1 MFVTMQGNPI
11 SGAEQPVGLPLLC
24 LSALRPRILVVE
36 DDRVL
41 LELNTSVLLLS
52 GYEVEAAADGA
63 AAWRALNNDG
73 YDLLLTDNDM
83 PELSGVELLKKLRAA
98 RMALPVIMATG
109 TSPEEEFARQ
119 PWLKPAATLLKPFTS
134 EQMLRTVEKVLRAT
148 EGACVRPEPLADW
161 RRQPSA
167 ELGSMS

>member
-1 MFVTMQGNPI
+1 MFLVMQGNPI
-11 SGAEQPVGLPLLC
+11 SGAAQPVGLPLLSERG
-24 LSALRPRILVVE
+24 LLPRILVVE
-36 DDRVL
+36 DDPVL

-63 AAWRALNNDG
+63 AAWRALSNDG

-109 TSPEEEFARQ
+109 ISPEEEFARQ
-119 PWLKPAATLLKPFTS
+119 PWLRPAATLLKPFTS

-148 EGACVRPEPLADW
+148 DSACVQPEPLAAG
-161 RRQPSA
+161 RRQPSP
-167 ELGSMS
+167 ELGSLS

>member
-11 SGAEQPVGLPLLC
+11 SGAEQPVGLPLLS
-24 LSALRPRILVVE
+24 LSGLRPRILVVE

-119 PWLKPAATLLKPFTS
+119 PWLKPAATLLKPFTLPFILP
-134 EQMLRTVEKVLRAT
+134 LRSNALGQKS
-148 EGACVRPEPLADW
+148 GAFCF
-161 RRQPSA
+161 S
-167 ELGSMS
+167 